1 MNILLVAYPILPE
14 IDKALNPSKIINNC
28 GGGWV
33 QRISASLAENESFS
47 LSYVYCS
54 EKGRRL
60 IQAKDRVKGVA
71 SGIKY
76 FEMPEYEK
84 NGENSRYSQE
94 DYKWYEE
101 IVETVKPDVI
111 CIFGTEN
118 QWQTQQ
124 FYMLERL
131 GYVDKTVF
139 WIQGIV
145 YRCAERYAVSVP
157 DKVINGRTLKEYIRK
172 NNIKDVISE
181 MERHGIEEKDVIAKA
196 KHVLTRTDWDKEE
209 CLSVN
214 KDVEVHRCN
223 ETLRDEFYTAQAWD
237 IHSCERHR
245 VFRNHPEPCLKGFHK
260 MIEAIALVKKE
271 IPDVIVYST
280 GKDFLHYSFPN
291 TLRLSAYQKYLIKKM
306 KQLGVT
312 ENFVFLGNLN
322 ASEMI
327 EQYRMANVF
336 VSTSSIE
343 NSPNSL
349 GEAMIIGTPC
359 VASEVG
365 GVKTMLQDTG
375 LLYEFDDEVKMA
387 ENIIRIFKNDE
398 EAADFSNRARKRAL
412 TTHDPVENTNQLI
425 RVFEEIA
432 K

>member
-14 IDKALNPSKIINNC
+14 IDKALNPSKLINNC

-33 QRISASLAENESFS
+33 QRISAALAKNDAFS
-47 LSYVYCS
+47 LSYIYCS
-54 EKGRRL
+54 TKKRRQTL
-60 IQAKDRVKGVA
+60 AKDRIKGIV

-76 FEMPEYEK
+76 FEMPEFEK
-84 NGENSRYSQE
+84 RGDNSKYSIE

-101 IVETVKPDVI
+101 IIETVKPDII

-124 FYMLERL
+124 FYMLEKL
-131 GYVDKTVF
+131 GYVDRTVF

-157 DKVINGRTLKEYIRK
+157 DKVINGRTLKECIRK
-172 NNIKDVISE
+172 NNIKDVILE
-181 MERHGIEEKDVIAKA
+181 MKCHGEEEKDVIARA

-209 CLSVN
+209 CLLVN
-214 KDVEVHRCN
+214 KDVTIHRCN
-223 ETLRDEFYTAQAWD
+223 ETLRDEFYEAPTWD
-237 IHSCERHR
+237 VHSCERHR
-245 VFRNHPEPCLKGFHK
+245 IFRNHPEPCLKGFHK
-260 MIEAIALVKKE
+260 MIDAIAIVKKE
-271 IPDVIVYST
+271 IPDVMVYST
-280 GKDFLHYSFPN
+280 GKDFIHYSFPN
-291 TLRLSAYQKYLIKKM
+291 TLRLSAYQRYLIKKM
-306 KQLGVT
+306 KQLNVM

-359 VASEVG
+359 VASLVG

-375 LLYEFDDEVKMA
+375 LLYEFEDEEKMA
-387 ENIIRIFKNDE
+387 ENIIKILKDDDLATE
-398 EAADFSNRARKRAL
+398 LSGQARKRAL
-412 TTHDPVENTNQLI
+412 ITHDPIENMNQLI
-425 RVFEEIA
+425 KVFEEIA